1 MRTLFRNARILTFED
16 ECAVEG
22 DLVTDG
28 DRIVY
33 LGGEYGG
40 AADRTVDCE
49 GDVLMPSLVDTHA
62 HLGMTTMRGL
72 ADDLPLADWLHDR
85 IFPMEA
91 RLDGELVRAGARLG
105 LAELILGGVTGVAD
119 MYLYPEIMF
128 DLLTE
133 SGVEGIVACGDSD
146 GDGDTLR
153 RLARQERTLALRND
167 RVKGMLSFH
176 AEYTCSDAYLDG
188 ILELSQT
195 SRTGVMTHNSETLA
209 EVGDCANRRGG
220 LTPTAALHNMGLFD
234 YGGLVAHCVHCD
246 KDDLAL
252 LAQSGVAI
260 SVNCASNC
268 KLGSGIPNIFAMKCG
283 GNLVT
288 LGTDSAASNNRLDLW
303 REMYLAAVLPKA
315 ILNTADAVTAR
326 DVLGFATANGAR
338 VIGSQ
343 GGKLCE
349 GGIANMIRVSLHAP
363 SVTPIGSDESAL
375 VYAGSADY
383 VRMTMCRGRILAEDG
398 RLCNGWDLDGI
409 RRDAVAAAKRI
420 AES

>member
-91 RLDGELVRAGARLG
+91 RLDGELVRGRETRTRRTYFGRRDRCGGYVSLSRDHVRFADGERCRGYRSLRRQRRRRRYAAPPRAAGTYACVAQRPRQGYVIFSRGIHLLG
-105 LAELILGGVTGVAD
+105 RVSRRHTRTVAD
-119 MYLYPEIMF
+119 
-128 DLLTE
+128 
-133 SGVEGIVACGDSD
+133 VAYGCYDAQFGDARRSR
-146 GDGDTLR
+146 GLR
-153 RLARQERTLALRND
+153 EPTR
-167 RVKGMLSFH
+167 
-176 AEYTCSDAYLDG
+176 
-188 ILELSQT
+188 
-195 SRTGVMTHNSETLA
+195 
-209 EVGDCANRRGG
+209 G

-283 GNLVT
+283 QSRDTGDG
-288 LGTDSAASNNRLDLW
+288 LGCEQQPSRPVARNVSRRRASESDFEHRGCGD
-303 REMYLAAVLPKA
+303 
-315 ILNTADAVTAR
+315 
-326 DVLGFATANGAR
+326 GA
-338 VIGSQ
+338 
-343 GGKLCE
+343 
-349 GGIANMIRVSLHAP
+349 
-363 SVTPIGSDESAL
+363 
-375 VYAGSADY
+375 
-383 VRMTMCRGRILAEDG
+383 
-398 RLCNGWDLDGI
+398 
-409 RRDAVAAAKRI
+409 
-420 AES
+420 